1 VLSIVLIIAAV
12 VTGALAALVSR
23 RSTTPLSGLVR
34 AVGVVLAIVGVLA
47 ILASG
52 GDLQQAF
59 DSRTWP
65 STTGTILG
73 NKVVG
78 ERASHPNVVYRYT
91 VDSDTFLDSTDL
103 GQPSFGGKR
112 KRREVAQKRS
122 ATYFLGD
129 TLTVYYDPH
138 DPTRSTLSTSP
149 AWSDYGKAGLG
160 VLLVALGVTLAT
172 GFGTRAAPAGTAPG
186 KS

>member
-1 VLSIVLIIAAV
+1 MAAV
-12 VTGALAALVSR
+12 VTGAMAALVAR
-23 RSTTPLSGLVR
+23 RSETRVSGSVR
-34 AVGVVLAIVGVLA
+34 AVGVVLAIVGVLV
-47 ILASG
+47 ILAG
-52 GDLQQAF
+52 GGELQQAF

-65 STTGTILG
+65 STTGTVLG
-73 NKVVG
+73 NAVVG
-78 ERASHPNVVYRYT
+78 ERASHPNIIYRYT
-91 VDSDTFLDSTDL
+91 VGSDTFVDSTDL
-103 GQPSFGGKR
+103 AQPSFGGKR

-160 VLLVALGVTLAT
+160 VLLVALGITLAA
-172 GFGTRAAPAGTAPG
+172 GFGTRATPADTASK
-186 KS
+186 KSRPVA